1 MRQQFSF
8 FFAALLLFLSC
19 NRAEENYYMF
29 DPHTAA
35 RPNDA
40 VATHLE
46 WEAEVDFEKKQIVAT
61 AHWLISL
68 KKGVKEII
76 FDTDG
81 LKIDRVWLNDG
92 EATDWRLGQEQEYI
106 GSALVVKVNENTQMV
121 HISYKT
127 SAEAKGL
134 QWLDPSQTHDKN
146 APFLFT
152 QGQAVLTRS
161 WLPCQ
166 DSPGLR
172 FSFSAQVQVPE
183 GLFAIMSAVNPRQ
196 HEDNGIYRFK
206 NDKAIPAYLFALAV
220 GNITFKPY
228 DGRSGVY
235 AEPGMLQKAWWEF
248 AELPAMIRA
257 AEQQFGP
264 YPWDR
269 YDVLVLPPS
278 FPFGGMENPMIM
290 FATPTIIAGDR
301 SLTNLIAHEL
311 SHSWSGNLITN
322 ASWND
327 FWINEGFT
335 TYIERRIVELIHGPE
350 FAEMLHA
357 LGNQDLETAIAE
369 YKQQPELTRLKM
381 ALEGKNPDD
390 ALSSIPYQKGFAFL
404 KMIEKEV
411 GRSRMDSFVKANYAA
426 RAFSSMTTEDFLIFL
441 RSELLNEEQFE
452 RLQIN
457 SWVYESGLPS
467 NYQRQ
472 TSLRF
477 ALVNEAVALWKEG
490 QKPFSLPTAGWST
503 YEWIYFFRSIE
514 AYASPAQLALL
525 DEAFGFSKSGNAELL
540 TSWFVLSI
548 KTNYTTPYPQIESF
562 LQTVGRR
569 KLLVP
574 VYRELMAHDHSRS
587 LGRNWYAKYR
597 LNYHQVSRNTL
608 DEIIN
613 QAIN

>member
-1 MRQQFSF
+1 MQRLLPSIL
-8 FFAALLLFLSC
+8 ATLLLFSGC
-19 NRAEENYYMF
+19 SPTEDDYYMF

-46 WEAEVDFEKKQIVAT
+46 WEAKVDFDRKQIIAT
-61 AHWLISL
+61 AHWLIAH

-76 FDTDG
+76 FDTDD
-81 LKIDRVWLNDG
+81 LKIERVWLDDG
-92 EATDWRLGQEQEYI
+92 DSTDWRLGQEQAYL
-106 GSALVVKVNENTQMV
+106 GSALVVKINDNTQMV
-121 HISYKT
+121 HISYST
-127 SAEAKGL
+127 ATEAKGL
-134 QWLDPSQTHDKN
+134 QWLEPGQTHDKT

-166 DSPGLR
+166 DSPGIR
-172 FSFSAQVQVPE
+172 FSFAAKVQVPE
-183 GLFAIMSAVNPRQ
+183 GLFAIMSAINPRQ

-220 GNITFKPY
+220 GNISFKPY

-235 AEPGMLQKAWWEF
+235 AEPGMLKKAWWEF

-335 TYIERRIVELIHGPE
+335 TYIERRIIELIHGPE
-350 FAEMLHA
+350 YAEMLHA
-357 LGNQDLETAIAE
+357 LGNQDLEVAISE
-369 YKQQPELTRLKM
+369 YSQQPELTRLKL

-426 RAFSSMTTEDFLIFL
+426 RAFSSMTTEDFLGFL
-441 RSELLNEEQFE
+441 RAELLNEEQYE

-457 SWVYESGLPS
+457 NWVYASGLPS

-477 ALVNEAVALWKEG
+477 ALVNEAVTLWKDG
-490 QKPFSLPTAGWST
+490 QTPFSLPTAGWST

-514 AYASPAQLALL
+514 AQASAQQLEAL
-525 DEAFGFSKSGNAELL
+525 DEAFGFSTSGNAELL

-548 KTNYTTPYPQIESF
+548 KKNYTTAYPQIEKF

-574 VYRELMAHDHSRS
+574 VYRELMAHAHSRS
-587 LGRNWYAKYR
+587 LGQNWYATFR
-597 LNYHQVSRNTL
+597 TNYHQVSRNTL
-608 DEIIN
+608 DDLIDQGIK
-613 QAIN
+613 

>member
-1 MRQQFSF
+1 MLQLRS
-8 FFAALLLFLSC
+8 LLLTALVAFSSC
-19 NRAEENYYMF
+19 QQPVKDYYMF
-29 DPHTAA
+29 DPHSAA

-40 VATHLE
+40 VTTHLE
-46 WEAEVDFEKKQIVAT
+46 WEAEVRFEKKQIIAT
-61 AHWLISL
+61 AHWVISH
-68 KKGVKEII
+68 KPGVKEII

-81 LKIDRVWLNDG
+81 LNIERVWLDDG
-92 EATDWRLGQEQEYI
+92 DSTNWRLGKEQAYI
-106 GSALVVKVNENTQMV
+106 GSALVVKITDNTQMV
-121 HISYKT
+121 HIRYT
-127 SAEAKGL
+127 TGEEAKGL
-134 QWLDPSQTHDKN
+134 QWLEPGQTHDKS

-166 DSPGLR
+166 DSPGIR
-172 FSFSAQVQVPE
+172 FSFAARVQVPE

-220 GNITFKPY
+220 GNISFKPY

-257 AEQQFGP
+257 AEQEFGP

-322 ASWND
+322 ATWND

-335 TYIERRIVELIHGPE
+335 TYIERRIIELIHGPE
-350 FAEMLHA
+350 YAEMLQA
-357 LGNQDLETAIAE
+357 LGNQDLEVAIAE
-369 YKQQPELTRLKM
+369 SSHQPELTALKL

-390 ALSSIPYQKGFAFL
+390 ALSIIPYQKGFAFL

-411 GRSRMDSFVKANYAA
+411 GRSRMDSFIKANYAA
-426 RAFSSMTTEDFLIFL
+426 HAFSSMTTEDFLAFL
-441 RSELLNEEQFE
+441 RSNLLNDEQFE

-457 SWVYESGLPS
+457 NWVYAEGLPS

-472 TSLRF
+472 SSIRFSL
-477 ALVNEAVALWKEG
+477 ANEAVALWEDD
-490 QKPFSLPTAGWST
+490 KPLLSLPTAGWST
-503 YEWIYFFRSIE
+503 YEWIYFFRKIE
-514 AYASPAQLALL
+514 PKASASQLEAL
-525 DEAFGFSKSGNAELL
+525 DEAFEFSNSGNAELL
-540 TSWFVLSI
+540 TAWFVLSI
-548 KTNYTTPYPQIESF
+548 KKNHEAAYPQIEKF

-574 VYRELMAHDHSRS
+574 VYRELMAHKHSGAMG
-587 LGRNWYAKYR
+587 LNWYSKFR
-597 LNYHQVSRNTL
+597 VNYHQVSRNTL
-608 DEIIN
+608 DVLVGYPIK
-613 QAIN
+613 

>member
-1 MRQQFSF
+1 MQRLLPFLLACALCFS
-8 FFAALLLFLSC
+8 SC
-19 NRAEENYYMF
+19 NETGADYFMF

-46 WEAEVDFEKKQIVAT
+46 WEAEVDFQRQQIVAT
-61 AHWLISL
+61 AHWLISH

-81 LKIDRVWLNDG
+81 LQIDRVWLDDG
-92 EATDWRLGQEQEYI
+92 DSTDWRLGQEQAYI
-106 GSALVVKVNENTQMV
+106 GSALVVKITDNTQMV
-121 HISYKT
+121 HISYRTGK
-127 SAEAKGL
+127 EAKGL
-134 QWLDPSQTHDKN
+134 QWLEPAQTHDKV

-166 DSPGLR
+166 DSPGIR
-172 FSFSAQVQVPE
+172 FSFAAQVQVPE

-335 TYIERRIVELIHGPE
+335 TYIERRIIELIHGPE
-350 FAEMLHA
+350 YAEMLHA
-357 LGNQDLETAIAE
+357 LGNQDLEVAITE
-369 YKQQPELTRLKM
+369 FKEQPELTKLKL

-390 ALSSIPYQKGFAFL
+390 ALSIIPYQKGFAFL

-411 GRSRMDSFVKANYAA
+411 GRARMDSFVKANYAA
-426 RAFSSMTTEDFLIFL
+426 HAFTSMTTEDFLVYL
-441 RSELLNEEQFE
+441 RKELLNDEQFE

-457 SWVYESGLPS
+457 NWIYAPGLPS
-467 NYQRQ
+467 NYDRQ
-472 TSLRF
+472 ISLRF
-477 ALVNEAVALWKEG
+477 ALVNEAITLWEQG
-490 QKPFSLPTAGWST
+490 QAPFSLPTAGWST
-503 YEWIYFFRSIE
+503 YEWIYFFRRIDNKVTSQ
-514 AYASPAQLALL
+514 QLAAL
-525 DEAFGFSKSGNAELL
+525 DTAFAFSQSGNAELL
-540 TSWFVLSI
+540 TAWFVISI
-548 KTNYTTPYPQIESF
+548 KKDYQAPYPEIERF

-574 VYRELMAHDHSRS
+574 VYRELMAHEHSRL
-587 LGRNWYAKYR
+587 LGQSWYAKYR
-597 LNYHQVSRNTL
+597 HSYHQVSRSTL
-608 DEIIN
+608 DGLTGF
-613 QAIN
+613 

>member
-1 MRQQFSF
+1 MQRLLPFLI
-8 FFAALLLFLSC
+8 ACALCLSGC
-19 NRAEENYYMF
+19 NNTDADYYMF

-46 WEAEVDFEKKQIVAT
+46 WEAEVDFQRQHIVAT
-61 AHWLISL
+61 AHWLISH

-81 LKIDRVWLNDG
+81 LQIDRVWLDDG
-92 EATDWRLGQEQEYI
+92 DSTDWRLGQEQAYI
-106 GSALVVKVNENTQMV
+106 GSALVVKITDNTQMV
-121 HISYKT
+121 HISYRTGK
-127 SAEAKGL
+127 AAKGL
-134 QWLDPSQTHDKN
+134 QWLEPAQTHDKA

-166 DSPGLR
+166 DSPGIR
-172 FSFSAQVQVPE
+172 FSFAARVQVPE

-335 TYIERRIVELIHGPE
+335 TYIERRIIELIHGPE
-350 FAEMLHA
+350 YAEMLHA
-357 LGNQDLETAIAE
+357 LGNQDLEEAMNE
-369 YKQQPELTRLKM
+369 LSSQPELTKLKL

-390 ALSSIPYQKGFAFL
+390 ALSIIPYQKGFAFL

-411 GRSRMDSFVKANYAA
+411 GRARMDSFVKANYAA
-426 RAFSSMTTEDFLIFL
+426 HAFTSMTTEDFLVYL
-441 RSELLNEEQFE
+441 RKELLNDEQFE

-457 SWVYESGLPS
+457 NWIYSAGLPS
-467 NYQRQ
+467 NYNRQ
-472 TSLRF
+472 ISLRF
-477 ALVNEAVALWKEG
+477 ALVNEAITLWEQG
-490 QKPFSLPTAGWST
+490 QAPFSLPTAGWST
-503 YEWIYFFRSIE
+503 YEWLYFFRRIDAKVTSQ
-514 AYASPAQLALL
+514 QLAAL
-525 DEAFGFSKSGNAELL
+525 DTAFAFSQSGNAELL
-540 TSWFVLSI
+540 TAWFVLSI
-548 KTNYTTPYPQIESF
+548 KKNYQVPYPEIEQF

-574 VYRELMAHDHSRS
+574 VYRELMAHEHSKL
-587 LGRNWYAKYR
+587 LGQNWYAKYR
-597 LNYHQVSRNTL
+597 HGYHQVSRNTL
-608 DEIIN
+608 DDLTGF
-613 QAIN
+613 